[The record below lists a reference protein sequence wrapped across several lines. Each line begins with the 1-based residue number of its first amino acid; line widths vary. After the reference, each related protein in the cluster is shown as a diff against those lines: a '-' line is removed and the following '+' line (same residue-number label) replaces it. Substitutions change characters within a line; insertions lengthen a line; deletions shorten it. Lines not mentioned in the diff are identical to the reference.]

1 MLLKSDLLKRSVTA
15 LIFVA
20 IILSSVFINQYTF
33 AGIFLIINTIALI
46 EFYQLTEK
54 GGFKPQK
61 IFGILMGA
69 ILFTLSFL
77 IANNFVETY
86 FFLLCIPLIIVML
99 IGELYRI
106 KEHHFRCI
114 AFTVFGLIYVAIPFS
129 LMNFLL
135 INPLTDNSYSYVFI
149 LSFFLIIWLNDT
161 GAYIFG
167 SNFGKNKLF
176 PRISP
181 KKTWEGTLGGIFTAL
196 GASVAIS
203 FFFDE
208 LSLIQWV
215 IFGLITSVFGTYGDL
230 VESMLKRRSN
240 VKDSGHILP
249 GHGGMLDRFD
259 SALFAAPMVFIYLI
273 VIELIN

>member
-1 MLLKSDLLKRSVTA
+1 MKNNLIKRSVTA
-15 LIFVA
+15 LFFVVIILTSIFV
-20 IILSSVFINQYTF
+20 NQYTF
-33 AGIFLIINTIALI
+33 AGIFMIITTISLI

-61 IFGILMGA
+61 RYGIIMGTVMF
-69 ILFTLSFL
+69 ILSFL
-77 IANNFVETY
+77 IANSFVPVFY
-86 FFLLCIPLIIVML
+86 FLLCIPLIIIML
-99 IGELYRI
+99 IAELYRI
-106 KEHHFRCI
+106 KEHHFRCM
-114 AFTVFGLIYVAIPFS
+114 AFTIFGVVYVAVPFS

-135 INPLTDNSYSYVFI
+135 INPLTGNSYSYVFI

-181 KKTWEGTLGGIFTAL
+181 KKTWEGTFGGVVTAL
-196 GASVAIS
+196 LVGVAIS
-203 FFFDE
+203 FYFDE
-208 LSLIQWV
+208 LSLIQWI
-215 IFGLITSVFGTYGDL
+215 IFALITSVFGTYGDL
-230 VESMLKRRSN
+230 VESMLKRRSG

-259 SALFAAPMVFIYLI
+259 SALFAAPMVFIFLKI
-273 VIELIN
+273 VEILN